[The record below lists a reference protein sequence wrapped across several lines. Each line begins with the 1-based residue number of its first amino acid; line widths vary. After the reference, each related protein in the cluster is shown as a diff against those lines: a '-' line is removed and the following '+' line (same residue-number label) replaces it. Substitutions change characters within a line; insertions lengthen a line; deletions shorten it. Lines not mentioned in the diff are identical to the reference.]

1 MKREESSMKRYI
13 SPKIESIALRS
24 ADVITFSTLSSSDGD
39 SYNWA
44 DFAKQATSSTDIGD
58 EFF

>member
-1 MKREESSMKRYI
+1 MKKYV
-13 SPKIESIALRS
+13 SPEIEAVSLRS
-24 ADVITFSTLSSSDGD
+24 ADVITFSTLSSSGGD

-44 DFAKQATSSTDIGD
+44 DFAKQAASSSDMGD